1 MERNEWRDKRLQGIV
16 EAANKNPTGLE
27 MYSSDRKSVQ
37 VCSEIDRT
45 DSFSNVT
52 VVALSDC
59 GRLDLQDLSTRS
71 LCRTSFA
78 RKLYSKVRVSIVI
91 RIT

>member
-1 MERNEWRDKRLQGIV
+1 MERNEWRDKRVQGIV
-16 EAANKNPTGLE
+16 EAANKNPTGFE

-37 VCSEIDRT
+37 VEIDRT

-52 VVALSDC
+52 VVALFDC

-71 LCRTSFA
+71 LRRTSFA
-78 RKLYSKVRVSIVI
+78 RKSYSKVRVSIVI
-91 RIT
+91 PIT